1 MAPISLNPTRENPS
15 ASFTTQQRFRTSAI
29 NPLFHIIT
37 GSSTVQT
44 QCSTFL
50 HSFRYFRQA
59 KSARSVIFYSLVRGI
74 TTNERDSTTTATWIG
89 IPSEIKC
96 IGGAVQQ
103 VGFPQT
109 GDGGDII
116 GKDL

>member
-1 MAPISLNPTRENPS
+1 MAPISLNPTRENRS

-29 NPLFHIIT
+29 NPLFPITT
-37 GSSTVQT
+37 GSLTVQT

-50 HSFRYFRQA
+50 HSFRYFRRA
-59 KSARSVIFYSLVRGI
+59 KSAHSVTFSSLVRGI
-74 TTNERDSTTTATWIG
+74 TTNERDSMTTVTWIG

-103 VGFPQT
+103 VGFLQT
-109 GDGGDII
+109 AD
-116 GKDL
+116 